1 MSIKVLILGAGYGTR
16 LQRDIRADP
25 TQAYSHLLG
34 IPKAL
39 LPVGNYDA
47 LISAWLDVLT
57 DGGIDCGSD
66 LYIVTNAVNYD
77 AFIAWTKTHNIPADH
92 ICSDGTTANENRLG
106 AVADIEYAIKY
117 FELDSDILII
127 AGDLLFYRDFKL
139 SDVLIRFSSLSDDDC
154 LTVTYAVP
162 DEFTKRCGIVT
173 IDESLNNL
181 ITHFLEKPDPEET
194 VSRNACP
201 CFYLLKKSAIS
212 LISEFLRVSEKKGE
226 ALEQRDATG
235 KFLAWAINGGKCK
248 FYAEYISGRI
258 DVGGLNSYVEALKYF
273 E

>member
-25 TQAYSHLLG
+25 THAYSHLLG
-34 IPKAL
+34 VPKAL

-47 LISAWLDVLT
+47 LISSWLDVLT
-57 DGGIDCGSD
+57 AAGIDSRSD
-66 LYIVTNAVNYD
+66 LYIVTNAMNYD
-77 AFIAWTKTHNIPADH
+77 AFITWTKRHNIPADH

-106 AVADIEYAIKY
+106 AIADIEYAIKY
-117 FELDSDILII
+117 FKLDSDILII
-127 AGDLLFYRDFKL
+127 AGDLLFYRNFKL
-139 SDVLIRFSSLSDDDC
+139 SDMLIRFSSLSDNDC
-154 LTVTYAVP
+154 LTVTYTIP
-162 DEFTKRCGIVT
+162 DEFTKRYGIAL

-194 VSRNACP
+194 ASREACP
-201 CFYLLKKSAIS
+201 CFYLLKKNAVS
-212 LISEFLRVSEKKGE
+212 LISEFLKESEKKGE
-226 ALEQRDATG
+226 ALEQRDAPG
-235 KFLAWAINGGKCK
+235 KFLAWAINEGKCK
-248 FYAEYISGRI
+248 FYAENINGRI